1 MPEGSRSKRPKPRRA
16 LALCLAAL
24 VLACAPAAQIAVAP
38 LPEFD
43 AAFSRRS
50 GWIGG
55 DGAHSVPLAD
65 GSLLWTFGD
74 SLIGEVREGRR
85 EIAFFVHNAIA
96 LQRGKTLDA
105 SQLSFHFGRG
115 PAGEP
120 AAFFAGRRG
129 GGGRWPF
136 HGRQGREGLFLFLLE
151 VEPAAG
157 PPAFAFSPAG
167 GLLAVIE
174 NPGAPPEDW
183 RVELHEIPWGNPERR
198 FGQAVV
204 AEEGETLVF
213 GTREEKGPGGPVRH
227 LLLARAPAEAL
238 ADFASWRFYDGQGW
252 SAAVEEARPLL
263 SGIAPE
269 FSVSRLPGTGGWVLV
284 ASEEALS
291 PRILLRFA
299 PRPEGPWGEAIAV
312 YSCPEAAAD
321 ARVFCYAAKA
331 HPALSSRPGELI
343 VTYVANATDPG
354 LLLSRPE
361 LYRPRFLRITLDP
374 DPARFA
380 GSSPETAP
388 SLLGP

>member
-1 MPEGSRSKRPKPRRA
+1 MPEGSRSKRAEPRRA
-16 LALCLAAL
+16 LALCLTAL
-24 VLACAPAAQIAVAP
+24 VLACAPAARFTVAP

-50 GWIGG
+50 GWVGG
-55 DGAHSVPLAD
+55 DGAHTVPLAD

-74 SLIGEVREGRR
+74 SLVGEVREGRR

-96 LQRGKTLDA
+96 LQRGKTPEA
-105 SQLSFHFGRG
+105 GALSFHFGRG

-120 AAFFAGRRG
+120 AAFFAGKEG
-129 GGGRWPF
+129 GGWRWPF
-136 HGRQGREGLFLFLLE
+136 HGRQGRGGLFLFLLE

-157 PPAFAFSPAG
+157 PAAFAFSPAG
-167 GLLAVIE
+167 GLLAVIA
-174 NPGAPPEDW
+174 NPADPPGDW
-183 RVELHEIPWGNPERR
+183 RVDLHEIPWGAPERR

-204 AEEGETLVF
+204 AEEDGTLVF
-213 GTREEKGPGGPVRH
+213 GTLEENGPGGPVRH

-238 ADFASWRFYDGQGW
+238 ADFASWRFHDGRGW

-269 FSVSRLPGTGGWVLV
+269 FSVSRLPGADGWVLV

-354 LLLSRPE
+354 LLASRPE
-361 LYRPRFLRITLDP
+361 LYRPRFLRVTLDP
-374 DPARFA
+374 GPARSA
-380 GSSPETAP
+380 GPSPETAQSP
-388 SLLGP
+388 LGP